1 MSFLKSFHVVSHSVI
16 LAMLLPGV
24 ETFFEDLGFEGILLY
39 SALDVQ
45 TSLPLTLIFISVP
58 PSVAI

>member
-1 MSFLKSFHVVSHSVI
+1 LM
-16 LAMLLPGV
+16 
-24 ETFFEDLGFEGILLY
+24 Y